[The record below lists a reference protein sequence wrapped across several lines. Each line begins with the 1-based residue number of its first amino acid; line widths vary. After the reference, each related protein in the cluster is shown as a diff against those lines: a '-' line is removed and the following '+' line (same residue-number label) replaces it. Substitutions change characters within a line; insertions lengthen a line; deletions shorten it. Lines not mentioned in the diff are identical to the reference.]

1 MNHFAA
7 IQAKLED
14 YGLDAM
20 LVTSPSNRK
29 YATDFP
35 SSAGMALVTRHEA
48 FFYILFELAGHII
61 WPIHPYTLC
70 HIVKCFYF

>member
-7 IQAKLED
+7 IQDKLEA

-29 YATDFP
+29 YATDFS
-35 SSAGMALVTRHEA
+35 SSAGMDLVTRKEEIGRAH
-48 FFYILFELAGHII
+48 
-61 WPIHPYTLC
+61 
-70 HIVKCFYF
+70 V